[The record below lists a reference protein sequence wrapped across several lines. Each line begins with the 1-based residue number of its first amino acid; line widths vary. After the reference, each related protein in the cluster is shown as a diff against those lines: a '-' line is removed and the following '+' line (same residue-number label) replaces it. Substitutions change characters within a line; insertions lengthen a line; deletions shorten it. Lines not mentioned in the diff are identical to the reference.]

1 MKPNGGFTLMELML
15 TVMVIAILVS
25 IAIPSYIST
34 VERTRA
40 REALSTLESMRAA
53 ELAYSSERR
62 IFIDL
67 PDTVP
72 PAVADNQRWQMVGL
86 ENPNLNDSRSW
97 DYGYDEGQGRGT
109 ATRRG
114 GPNNGETLQL
124 NNDGTIIDGF
134 TP

>member
-1 MKPNGGFTLMELML
+1 MKPNNGFTLMELML

-53 ELAYSSERR
+53 EMAYSSERR
-62 IFIDL
+62 QFLDL
-67 PDTVP
+67 PVGT
-72 PAVADNQRWQMVGL
+72 AAADNQRWQMVGL
-86 ENPNLNDSRSW
+86 ENPNLNANRSW
-97 DYGYDEGQGRGT
+97 SYSYSAPTGT
-109 ATRRG
+109 AARLG
-114 GPNNGETLQL
+114 GPNNGEIITL
-124 NNDGTIIDGF
+124 NNNGTIDDSGF